1 MTGSEEKRTAIA
13 YTRLFREFGQ
23 SHKTLNWGSSQNQQL
38 RFKLLAEIGD
48 LEGKRILDVGCG
60 LGDFAGWLA
69 INHISL
75 AYTGL
80 DITADLIGQARANYP
95 SMEFI
100 HGSIM
105 DQSLLRGR
113 SFDYVFASGIFY
125 TYSLSR
131 QEWMQDAINNMWA
144 ICDLGIAFNSL
155 SAWSNTFDANEF
167 YADPIATIEFCSKL
181 TPFLALRH
189 DYHPRDFTVHLY
201 RSN

>member
-1 MTGSEEKRTAIA
+1 MTGTEEQRTAIA
-13 YTRLFREFGQ
+13 YARLFREFGQ
-23 SHKTLNWGSSQNQQL
+23 SHKSLNWGSSRSQQL
-38 RFKLLAEIGD
+38 RFKLLAEIGN

-69 INHISL
+69 INHISFT
-75 AYTGL
+75 YTGL
-80 DITADLIGQARANYP
+80 DITADLIRQARSSYP

-105 DQSLLRGR
+105 DQSLLHGR

-125 TYSLSR
+125 TYSVSR
-131 QEWMQDAINNMWA
+131 QEWMHEAIEKMWA
-144 ICDLGIAFNSL
+144 ICDLGIGFNSL

-167 YADPIATIEFCSKL
+167 YADPIATMEYCRKL

-201 RSN
+201 RGN